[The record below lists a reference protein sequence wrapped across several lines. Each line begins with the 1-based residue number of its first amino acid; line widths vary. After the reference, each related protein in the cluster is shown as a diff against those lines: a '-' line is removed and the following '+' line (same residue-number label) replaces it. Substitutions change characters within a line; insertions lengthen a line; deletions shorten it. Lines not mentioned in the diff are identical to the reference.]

1 MTITEA
7 QRFEMHL
14 GLRKSMGDDVAN
26 TLMEHLPPSGWTDVA
41 RKHDITMVE
50 HEIALVKQEILLV
63 KQEISLVKQ
72 EISLVKEEASRI
84 ERRLNILI
92 ASTLTFGLAIIVMLV
107 QLQISIA
114 RL

>member
-63 KQEISLVKQ
+63 KQEVG
-72 EISLVKEEASRI
+72 RI

-92 ASTLTFGLAIIVMLV
+92 VSTLTFGLAITAVQVQIML
-107 QLQISIA
+107 SIA
-114 RL
+114 NL

>member
-26 TLMEHLPPSGWTDVA
+26 ILMEHLPPSGWTDVA
-41 RKHDITMVE
+41 RKHDITLLE
-50 HEIALVKQEILLV
+50 HEII
-63 KQEISLVKQ
+63 
-72 EISLVKEEASRI
+72 LVKEEVGRI

-114 RL
+114 QL